1 MWGTASTHERAIPA
15 CASWS
20 RPPAERA
27 AILSAFLVTVFADF
41 DERWLSPAD
50 PGRRSLDEL
59 GAERL
64 ILAMTAPPD
73 RRRIAAVAPFLA
85 G

>member
-1 MWGTASTHERAIPA
+1 MHARAIPA

-27 AILSAFLVTVFADF
+27 AILRFLVTVFVDF
-41 DERWLSPAD
+41 DERWLSPTD

-59 GAERL
+59 GAQRL

-73 RRRIAAVAPFLA
+73 RRRIAAVAPLLA